1 MNEIVEATLPNWVLE
16 HGSSLTSIVLLSMN
30 VMEQYSATIKKLE
43 GADKLRGAIDC
54 AEVCVIRAQAEHL
67 IDSEECVTLLHLLSL
82 GDDIIVPII
91 EAAIEVSKHPLI
103 VQVVET
109 VETTCCGKQK
119 KAPPAPGSASAK
131 KRARQRDVTLP
142 VG

>member
-1 MNEIVEATLPNWVLE
+1 MNEIIEVTLPDWLGE
-16 HGSSLTSIVLLSMN
+16 HGRSLTSIVLLSMN

-43 GADKLRGAIDC
+43 GTDKLRGAIDC
-54 AEVCVIRAQAEHL
+54 AEVCVIRAQSLHL
-67 IDSEECVTLLHLLSL
+67 IDSEECVSLLHLLSL
-82 GDDIIVPII
+82 GDDFIVPII

-103 VQVVET
+103 VQVVEK

-119 KAPPAPGSASAK
+119 KAPPAPAKASAK
-131 KRARQRDVTLP
+131 KRARQHGATLP